1 MRICILTVGTRGDV
15 QPYVALGTALRA
27 AGHEVKLATLGR
39 FEALV
44 RAYGLEFALFEES
57 PLSFL
62 ERVIASGGSFLRRAY
77 ETKGIL
83 DSMMERLLADAL
95 RFAQEADLIITSN
108 LLIYPGYQL
117 SKLLSV
123 PSIGT
128 LLAPYLRTR
137 VFPNP
142 AFCSGRHS
150 LTGPGNLL
158 TYDIFNEAVWQL
170 YRGSMNRHQ
179 RRFGFRPLP
188 RWGTARQMLRDH
200 YPFLCAYSPS
210 IVPRPTDWSDDIHV
224 TGYWFLDA
232 PTHWEPPAALQAFL
246 DAGPPPVYI
255 GFGSM
260 TSADPVGVARLI
272 VEALEQSGQRGVV
285 QNDSLGISQ
294 VDASDEVL
302 LLNSTPHD
310 WLFPQMAAVVHH
322 GGAGT
327 AAAAC
332 GQVCRRS
339 LRQPTATNS
348 SGATALP
355 SSVPAHLLSPEASD
369 CGSACNCDSSCGK
382 RSPDARAR
390 EGHGPKGRSRGRG
403 DPSRAS
409 HRRNSWCL
417 EQAALS
423 SGSPGIRV
431 KPAAGEQCARG
442 QVQGGNW
449 AASGGNRSRTQ
460 SPNRRMVW
468 VM

>member
-1 MRICILTVGTRGDV
+1 M
-15 QPYVALGTALRA
+15 
-27 AGHEVKLATLGR
+27 
-39 FEALV
+39 
-44 RAYGLEFALFEES
+44 FEES

-83 DSMMERLLADAL
+83 NSMMERLLADAL
-95 RFAQEADLIITSN
+95 RSAQEADLIITSN

-128 LLAPYLRTR
+128 LLVPYLRTR

-142 AFCSGRHS
+142 AFCSGRYS

-158 TYDIFNEAVWQL
+158 TYEIFNEAVWQL

-188 RWGTARQMLRDH
+188 RWGMARQMLRDH

-210 IVPRPTDWSDDIHV
+210 IVPRPADWSDDIHV

-302 LLNSTPHD
+302 LLTSTPHD

-327 AAAAC
+327 TAAGLRAGVPTITTPTYGDQFFW
-332 GQVCRRS
+332 GQRIAELGAGPPPIPRKHLTS
-339 LRQPTATNS
+339 DRL
-348 SGATALP
+348 ATAIRL
-355 SSVPAHLLSPEASD
+355 AANDHRMHE
-369 CGSACNCDSSCGK
+369 
-382 RSPDARAR
+382 RAR
-390 EGHGPKGRSRGRG
+390 VMAQKVGAEEGVT
-403 DPSRAS
+403 RAV
-409 HRRNSWCL
+409 RRI
-417 EQAALS
+417 E
-423 SGSPGIRV
+423 GILG
-431 KPAAGEQCARG
+431 A
-442 QVQGGNW
+442 W
-449 AASGGNRSRTQ
+449 NRQ
-460 SPNRRMVW
+460 H
-468 VM
+468 

>member
-83 DSMMERLLADAL
+83 DSMMGRLLADAL

-128 LLAPYLRTR
+128 LLVPYLRTR

-142 AFCSGRHS
+142 AFCSGRRS

-188 RWGTARQMLRDH
+188 SWGMAGQMLRDH

-210 IVPRPTDWSDDIHV
+210 IVPRPADWSDGIHV

-232 PTHWEPPAALQAFL
+232 PAHWEPPAALQAFL

-260 TSADPVGVARLI
+260 TSAGPAGVARLI

-294 VDASDEVL
+294 VDASGEVL

-327 AAAAC
+327 TAAGLRAGVPTITSPAYGDQFFW
-332 GQVCRRS
+332 GQRIAELGAGPPPIPRKH
-339 LRQPTATNS
+339 LTADRLATAIRLATND
-348 SGATALP
+348 
-355 SSVPAHLLSPEASD
+355 HRMHE
-369 CGSACNCDSSCGK
+369 
-382 RSPDARAR
+382 RAR
-390 EGHGPKGRSRGRG
+390 VMAQEVGAEEGVT
-403 DPSRAS
+403 RAV
-409 HRRNSWCL
+409 RL
-417 EQAALS
+417 IE
-423 SGSPGIRV
+423 GILG
-431 KPAAGEQCARG
+431 A
-442 QVQGGNW
+442 W
-449 AASGGNRSRTQ
+449 NRQR
-460 SPNRRMVW
+460 
-468 VM
+468 

>member
-27 AGHEVKLATLGR
+27 AGHDVKLATLGR

-62 ERVIASGGSFLRRAY
+62 ERVIASSGSFLRRAY

-83 DSMMERLLADAL
+83 NSMMERLLADAL
-95 RFAQEADLIITSN
+95 RFAQQADLIITSN

-128 LLAPYLRTR
+128 LLVPYLRTR

-188 RWGTARQMLRDH
+188 RWGMARQMLRDH

-272 VEALEQSGQRGVV
+272 VGALEQSGQRGVV

-294 VDASDEVL
+294 ADASDEIL

-327 AAAAC
+327 TAAGLRAGVPTITTPTYGDQFFW
-332 GQVCRRS
+332 GQRIAELGAGPPPIPRKHLTADRLATAIRR
-339 LRQPTATNS
+339 ATND
-348 SGATALP
+348 
-355 SSVPAHLLSPEASD
+355 HWMHE
-369 CGSACNCDSSCGK
+369 
-382 RSPDARAR
+382 RAR
-390 EGHGPKGRSRGRG
+390 VMAQRVGAEEGVT
-403 DPSRAS
+403 RAV
-409 HRRNSWCL
+409 RL
-417 EQAALS
+417 IE
-423 SGSPGIRV
+423 GILG
-431 KPAAGEQCARG
+431 A
-442 QVQGGNW
+442 W
-449 AASGGNRSRTQ
+449 NRQR
-460 SPNRRMVW
+460 
-468 VM
+468 